1 MAYNAVDL
9 RCPNCNSSISIDQKT
24 CDWCHQP
31 LVISTFTSV
40 WDMPID
46 RVRGYADANRAA
58 LSQHPDDPVLNKS
71 IAMCY
76 LKLGLYDK
84 AIAAFERA
92 IEDNFDDSEVYFYA
106 AICLLRGKK
115 AFLAQRSD
123 IDKAIEYINAANM
136 IEPKGIY
143 YYLLAYIKY
152 DYFERKY
159 LNTKPDFRECMATAE
174 RLGISDT
181 DVKNLFDILKVV
193 KPSF

>member
-9 RCPNCNSSISIDQKT
+9 RCPNCNGSISIDQKT

-46 RVRGYADANRAA
+46 RVRGYADVNRAA
-58 LSQHPDDPVLNKS
+58 LSQHPDDPALNKS

-76 LKLGLYDK
+76 LKLGLYDR